1 MIRRVAA
8 AAVVS
13 VLVFA
18 APALAQ
24 AGPSVYWGANI
35 GDHLTGGSP
44 PYDMTA
50 ADQFEQMVGKQ
61 MGLIEYS
68 LPWADCSDGPCQD
81 VPFPATQMQAI
92 RDRGALPVFGWA
104 SYSQPMTPAEPDFK
118 LSTIINGSH
127 DAYIR
132 QWAQDARNWGGP
144 FFLVFNWE
152 MNLKGIWPYG
162 EADNGNQAG
171 EYVQAWRHVHDIF
184 AAEGANNA
192 TWVWCPNTM
201 YDSWSSQIARYY
213 PGDGYVDWTCIDGYK
228 WPWLNW
234 SFGDLI
240 GPTYDSVQAVAPAK
254 PVLIG
259 ETAAAET
266 IGSKSA
272 WITNAFGTLTTRFPN
287 IKGLVWFEKIEPG
300 LAESPNNSDPRS
312 WLVESSPSSLA
323 AFRAAIAS
331 PVFAGPG
338 VGTTSG
344 KIAPLTPVIA
354 RPGPLPGPSPDP
366 TPDPGPGPGPAPKPA
381 PSCWDKPLSTKAA
394 CRRGPMITALK
405 AQPKLRRTLGHTA
418 IGATHEAAFRF
429 RVRSDGWLTVQF
441 QRRTSR
447 RRWKAVKGKIVL
459 PVTAGRRG
467 LSFSGRIAGRRTLQ
481 TGRYRVLFGGRDRSG
496 RHAKVITARFVLLK
510 PPHHRAAKSRRR

>member
-1 MIRRVAA
+1 MPSPSLIRRVAA
-8 AAVVS
+8 AAAML
-13 VLVFA
+13 VLLIV

-24 AGPSVYWGANI
+24 AGPSVYWGANV
-35 GDHLTGGSP
+35 GDHLTGGAP

-68 LPWADCSDGPCQD
+68 LPWSNCKSGPCQD
-81 VPFPATQMQAI
+81 VAFPTALMQAI
-92 RDRGALPVFGWA
+92 RNRGALPVFGWA
-104 SYSQPMTPAEPDFK
+104 SYSQPLTPTEPDFK

-127 DAYIR
+127 DAFIR
-132 QWAQDARNWGGP
+132 QWARDARSWGGP

-152 MNLKGIWPYG
+152 MNLKGLWPYG
-162 EADNGNQAG
+162 EADNGNQPG

-184 AAEGANNA
+184 TQEGANNA

-201 YDSWSSQIARYY
+201 FDSWSSQIARYY
-213 PGDGYVDWTCIDGYK
+213 PGDAYVDWSCIDGYK
-228 WPWLNW
+228 WPWLDW
-234 SFGDLI
+234 SFSDLI
-240 GPTYDSVQAVAPAK
+240 GPTYDSVQAVAPSK

-266 IGSKSA
+266 KGSKAA
-272 WITNAFGTLTTRFPN
+272 WITDAFGTLTTRFPN

-300 LAESPNNSDPRS
+300 LAPETRS

-344 KIAPLTPVIA
+344 KIQPLTPVVVH
-354 RPGPLPGPSPDP
+354 PGPLPGPDP
-366 TPDPGPGPGPAPKPA
+366 SPDPGPNPGPGTGPGPTAR
-381 PSCWDKPLSTKAA
+381 PSCWDKPLSATKS
-394 CRRGPMITALK
+394 CRRGPLITALK
-405 AQPKLRRTLGHTA
+405 TQPKLRRTLGHTG
-418 IGATHEAAFRF
+418 IGAAHEAAFAF

-441 QRRTSR
+441 QRQTAK
-447 RRWKAVKGKIVL
+447 RRWKAVKGKLVL

-467 LSFSGRIAGRRTLQ
+467 LAFSGRIATGRTLQ
-481 TGRYRVLFGGRDRSG
+481 PGSYRVLFGGRDRSG
-496 RHAKVITARFVLLK
+496 RRAKVVTARFVLLK
-510 PPHHRAAKSRRR
+510 STRR